1 MAASFNRVQI
11 LGNLGGDPELRYTQ
25 SQTPV
30 VTMNVATTDYRKTPE
45 GDRSEQTEWHRIV
58 VWSKMAENCAKF
70 LKKGRTVFVE
80 GRLQTRSWTDKN
92 GEKRYTTEIV
102 AQNVQFIGGGRSAD
116 MDHAPME
123 HDYSPA
129 GTQGGPAGSDIDFNS
144 LDDIPF

>member
-25 SQTPV
+25 NQTPV
-30 VTMNVATTDYRKTPE
+30 VTMNIATTDYRRTPDGEKTE
-45 GDRSEQTEWHRIV
+45 TTEWHRVV

-80 GRLQTRSWTDKN
+80 GRLQTRSWADKN
-92 GEKRYTTEIV
+92 GEKRYTTEVV
-102 AQNVQFIGGGRSAD
+102 AQNVQFIGGARSAD
-116 MDHAPME
+116 QDMPGAE
-123 HDYSPA
+123 HDYMPTPSSA
-129 GTQGGPAGSDIDFNS
+129 GGDIDFNS